1 MPLEP
6 LFKYSLPSIRAASV
20 EIKGRLED
28 ASTNY
33 H

>member
-6 LFKYSLPSIRAASV
+6 LCKYSLPSIRAASV

-28 ASTNY
+28 APTNY